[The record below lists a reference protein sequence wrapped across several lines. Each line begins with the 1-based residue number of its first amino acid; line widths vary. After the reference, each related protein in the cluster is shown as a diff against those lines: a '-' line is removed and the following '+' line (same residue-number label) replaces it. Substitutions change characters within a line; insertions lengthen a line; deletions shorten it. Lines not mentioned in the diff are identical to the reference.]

1 LIFYQNNQIIKQRV
15 GVEKMPHGGARLGA
29 GRPDELSLDELRQ
42 LLAACRAAEAAGGWD
57 KLPAVIEQPASD
69 QLPLLVGLDKPK
81 AA

>member
-1 LIFYQNNQIIKQRV
+1 
-15 GVEKMPHGGARLGA
+15 
-29 GRPDELSLDELRQ
+29 LRQ